1 MVGRI
6 KEFIKRCV
14 YEAVAEYMES
24 QKEKELPEALK
35 EEPEEV
41 SFGSAVLAE
50 WIYGKEES

>member
-6 KEFIKRCV
+6 KSFIKRCV

-41 SFGSAVLAE
+41 TFDSKVLSE

>member
-1 MVGRI
+1 MVERI
-6 KEFIKRCV
+6 KNFIKRCV

-41 SFGSAVLAE
+41 TFDSKVLSE

>member
-6 KEFIKRCV
+6 KNFIKRCV

-41 SFGSAVLAE
+41 TFDSKVLSE
-50 WIYGKEES
+50 WIYGEEK

>member
-1 MVGRI
+1 MVERI
-6 KEFIKRCV
+6 KNFIKRCV

-24 QKEKELPEALK
+24 IKAKEMPEALK

-41 SFGSAVLAE
+41 SFDSAVLAE